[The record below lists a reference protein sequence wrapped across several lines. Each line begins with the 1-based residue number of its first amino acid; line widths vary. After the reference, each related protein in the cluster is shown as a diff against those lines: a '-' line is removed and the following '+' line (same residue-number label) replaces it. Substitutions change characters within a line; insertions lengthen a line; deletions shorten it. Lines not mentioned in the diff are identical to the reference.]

1 MCVCLCV
8 CVCEVRE
15 FTAVTIRIKL
25 LSHSLGLMDSHVEFH
40 VITGGGSGKLHEL
53 GGFGKP

>member
-1 MCVCLCV
+1 MCVCV